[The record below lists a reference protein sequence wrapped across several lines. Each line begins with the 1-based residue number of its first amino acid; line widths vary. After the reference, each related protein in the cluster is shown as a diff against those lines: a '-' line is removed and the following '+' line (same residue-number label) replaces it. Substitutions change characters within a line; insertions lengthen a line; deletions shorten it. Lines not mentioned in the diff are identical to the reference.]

1 MTGKFTRR
9 IAKELKQLDALQ
21 NNPEKAGIDYIY
33 EPNESN
39 MNKFNI
45 LIPISNF
52 YNKDKKAQ
60 TQTYKNF
67 KKAKIETI
75 TFEVNLED
83 DYPIKPP
90 FIRIVKPI
98 LSGSVIFPSGNMC
111 MDIFGSKVW
120 SASISLINVLTM
132 IINYLKSTGTIKVV
146 SVNKEYNYEK
156 SKKSHI
162 NVIKHCHSDWNHH

>member
-1 MTGKFTRR
+1 MPEGRESLIINEFWSKLGTV
-9 IAKELKQLDALQ
+9 LKLSARSTSLGGSWS
-21 NNPEKAGIDYIY
+21 PKAW
-33 EPNESN
+33 
-39 MNKFNI
+39 
-45 LIPISNF
+45 
-52 YNKDKKAQ
+52 
-60 TQTYKNF
+60 KNF